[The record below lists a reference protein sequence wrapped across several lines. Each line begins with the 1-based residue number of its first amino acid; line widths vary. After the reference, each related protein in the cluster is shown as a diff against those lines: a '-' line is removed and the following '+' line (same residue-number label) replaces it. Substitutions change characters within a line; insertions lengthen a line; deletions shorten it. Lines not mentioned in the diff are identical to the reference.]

1 MLVAGRSGNCGVKRF
16 LYAVMAGLVTGSR
29 VYPTSGNI
37 NLRNSGKPELECPL
51 ARATDRKTAGHN
63 LGNSSADA

>member
-16 LYAVMAGLVTGSR
+16 LYAVMAG
-29 VYPTSGNI
+29 
-37 NLRNSGKPELECPL
+37 
-51 ARATDRKTAGHN
+51 HN